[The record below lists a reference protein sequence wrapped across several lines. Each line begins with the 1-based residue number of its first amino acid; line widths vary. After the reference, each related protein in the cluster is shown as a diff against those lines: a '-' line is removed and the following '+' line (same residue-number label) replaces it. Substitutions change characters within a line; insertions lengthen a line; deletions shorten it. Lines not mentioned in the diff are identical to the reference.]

1 MKVIWKSNI
10 VTSQYCQVKVCL
22 KPMISHSK
30 TSQYSKVKVCLKS
43 LISQGKTSQY
53 HKVIVYLKPVIS
65 QSKFS
70 GSRKFTLRYQQFEI
84 KEVEMHGQ
92 MGNVF
97 KLHSLIQENT
107 LRYRC
112 SRYQELTVSTV

>member
-10 VTSQYCQVKVCL
+10 VTSQYRQVKVCL

-30 TSQYSKVKVCLKS
+30 KSQYSKVKVCLKT
-43 LISQGKTSQY
+43 LISQGKTY
-53 HKVIVYLKPVIS
+53 HKVKVYLKPVIS

-70 GSRKFTLRYQQFEI
+70 GTRKFTSRYQQFEI

-112 SRYQELTVSTV
+112 SRYRELTVSTV